1 MDESTIPAYYYYINP
16 DTIYEP
22 QQPNPLDDLISVYG
36 LNDISRQVART
47 NLDGSKA
54 VKLRKS
60 YKNQIADISGRF
72 TTIPTRENGKGGEIS
87 SVLFN
92 NANMGDA
99 VAVVPNALDWD
110 LCEDVVS
117 QFEKSYPT
125 EFQNSAA
132 APGGFQIEDLAFDME
147 GNPPVG
153 VGVGLGSAG
162 SVGGKLNNSKKRKI
176 NSNGTRSNGG
186 SSMATPIGGDFP
198 EDFKRRKLEL

>member
-16 DTIYEP
+16 ETIYEP

-36 LNDISRQVART
+36 LDDVSRQVART

-92 NANMGDA
+92 NANMGGGSDG

-117 QFEKSYPT
+117 QFERSYPT
-125 EFQNSAA
+125 EFQNTE
-132 APGGFQIEDLAFDME
+132 GGFQIEDLAFDME
-147 GNPPVG
+147 GNPPAAAG
-153 VGVGLGSAG
+153 VGVG
-162 SVGGKLNNSKKRKI
+162 GKVNTKKRKM
-176 NSNGTRSNGG
+176 NSSGTRSNGS

-198 EDFKRRKLEL
+198 EDFKRRKLDL